1 MIIIPPEL
9 EPYNSR
15 RYYYSDI
22 AYRQDVDNERIADR
36 AQHLVLL
43 LHDIDIYDAGN
54 SFPCYGSVH
63 RRQI

>member
-15 RYYYSDI
+15 RYSADL

-36 AQHLVLL
+36 AQRLVLFF
-43 LHDIDIYDAGN
+43 HDIDIYD
-54 SFPCYGSVH
+54 
-63 RRQI
+63 R